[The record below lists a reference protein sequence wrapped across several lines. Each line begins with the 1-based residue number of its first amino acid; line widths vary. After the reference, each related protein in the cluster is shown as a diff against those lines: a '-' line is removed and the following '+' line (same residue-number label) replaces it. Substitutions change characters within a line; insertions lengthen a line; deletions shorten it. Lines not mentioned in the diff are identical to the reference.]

1 MLDLQ
6 HTLSEDRSN
15 TYMERILLNVFNPL
29 GQISRYNIMQEGLG
43 REHPV
48 CSKVQS
54 TIELDLKQSDERC
67 VGVGAEHSHRVLI
80 T

>member
-6 HTLSEDRSN
+6 RMLTEVRTI
-15 TYMERILLNVFNPL
+15 TYMERILLNVFDPL
-29 GQISRYNIMQEGLG
+29 GQIPRYNIMQEGLG

-54 TIELDLKQSDERC
+54 TIALDLKQSDERLRWC
-67 VGVGAEHSHRVLI
+67 WG
-80 T
+80 